1 MTDKKK
7 IDEAVTLTM
16 NGGVDD
22 QGVTVSST
30 VMANDMVELA
40 MILKRAGITSAMYE
54 GPASISDDN
63 SDGISTTINAPNL
76 RAIMSMME
84 PVFQAA
90 GDLEAGVDNM
100 AQDAEVPA
108 EEPCV
113 DGACDA
119 PMDAPVVDVAPEAE
133 VDMGADLAPVDEA
146 VGGSALAQVFAAVPA
161 DAFEQAFGEMV
172 GNLVGAYS
180 SGSSASAIA
189 SWPEDTLNGIHKTPI
204 DKQLCDAAEQ
214 EVIDHFH
221 SLGEGEPDTQIS
233 ALCEFIA
240 SQVGNPDSAEM
251 MESEAE
257 MAIGSWDGPGD
268 EDDMDDLGYH
278 DDDEDDVEESTE
290 MQPYAGIADKK
301 PVQPDTKQVPA
312 RSGDN
317 PIKGFKDYFR
327 EATDRNFVAPV
338 VETPVTGDTLLDEF
352 RLNEL
357 SNDVKN
363 SYFKKAAADINNHA
377 NHSEKMR
384 GIGNNDQ
391 ADKHDAKIMS
401 RARGMHRAIAKEAE
415 LDEAG
420 RADWQQKARQY
431 GEPYYLNTDCGYASL
446 DSIMRAEG
454 FFSDMEMGL
463 AQHAT
468 KVGFTV
474 LEIDRNGKKGYNF
487 VNSPDSRLQ
496 PGTPVTCVTQTSNGD
511 KFRPGKF
518 IASFTAKDLSMNLDQ
533 VEAELAKYGITPSK
547 KLPVKTFD

>member
-22 QGVTVSST
+22 QGVTVAST
-30 VMANDMVELA
+30 VTANDMVELA

-90 GDLEAGVDNM
+90 GDLESGVDDM
-100 AQDAEVPA
+100 AHDAEVPA

-119 PMDAPVVDVAPEAE
+119 PVDEPVVDVAPE
-133 VDMGADLAPVDEA
+133 VDMGDDLEEPVSEMSLDENADDDQFDALQAIIDYHVAAGEADGVMEADIGDRLANIFWVAVPYNEDNYDYTPQLANTLKGMAKASYPKFRVFDKGIYNDDEA
-146 VGGSALAQVFAAVPA
+146 MLGMAFLTIRPSAVKEEA
-161 DAFEQAFGEMV
+161 DYDYRTHNVHPQEYAGK
-172 GNLVGAYS
+172 S
-180 SGSSASAIA
+180 S
-189 SWPEDTLNGIHKTPI
+189 KTPI
-204 DKQLCDAAEQ
+204 
-214 EVIDHFH
+214 
-221 SLGEGEPDTQIS
+221 
-233 ALCEFIA
+233 
-240 SQVGNPDSAEM
+240 
-251 MESEAE
+251 
-257 MAIGSWDGPGD
+257 
-268 EDDMDDLGYH
+268 
-278 DDDEDDVEESTE
+278 
-290 MQPYAGIADKK
+290 
-301 PVQPDTKQVPA
+301 QPDTKQVPA

-352 RLNEL
+352 HLNEL
-357 SNDVKN
+357 SNDLK
-363 SYFKKAAADINNHA
+363 SRYMRKAADNINIVGRHA
-377 NHSEKMR
+377 MDMR
-384 GIGNNDQ
+384 AIGNDEQ
-391 ADKHDAKIMS
+391 ADKNQAYIDK
-401 RARGMHRAIAKEAE
+401 RARGMFRAIAKEAE

-496 PGTPVTCVTQTSNGD
+496 PGTPVTCVTQTGNGD

-533 VEAELAKYGITPSK
+533 VKAELAKYGITPSK